1 MCSQRRLRLAS
12 LSVTSESDAD
22 TSERLRDLAFSGDL
36 TRLTEIALKVLSG
49 LRSFEEIANLRNTKL
64 DFKEQV
70 AEFESRLI
78 RSVLIKT
85 EATNVAQH
93 KHWASRLQ
101 LLTPRSNVIE
111 LSWLVL
117 LKKVKS
123 GKLIARLNV
132 DACS

>member
-49 LRSFEEIANLRNTKL
+49 LRSFEQIANLRNTKL